1 MEKLLLSAVIVLAT
15 AFSVLALTRGG
26 APERPG
32 RGWTRHPGTWL
43 LVLVALV
50 LVNQVLFTVY
60 VRREWGGDVSRL
72 ASLLPEGWFAL
83 ADLGWLADRFPAPDL
98 LPWTVLRAQSS
109 LELAFGMLLYLLVCR
124 WFGADV
130 YRLAVHARWA
140 VSASFTV
147 TFCLIEL
154 SLPTPYTVDDIV
166 IRIVSGLVV
175 PLLLTRLSEGA
186 AGPPRLVPFVVSVA
200 ALGCLVL
207 AVYDT
212 ALLYNLGHFAG
223 WLPLAG
229 AATAVLVVA
238 RWWAGRPAV
247 AGPTMN
253 AVTSS
258 LGWFLVLF
266 LVPSLPLRYGVNFG
280 TTWVSLAAGAVLVV
294 AAVRLGWPKELI
306 GRLAVAAAAGVVGAV
321 LGFLAASG
329 YHEARLL
336 AAAAGFLL
344 AGGGVCAAA
353 DTYFHSTGRA
363 GGAGSRASG

>member
-1 MEKLLLSAVIVLAT
+1 MEKVLLSTVIVLAT
-15 AFSVLALTRGG
+15 VFSVFRLARGG

-32 RGWTRHPGTWL
+32 RGWARHPGTWL

-72 ASLLPEGWFAL
+72 SRLLPEGWFAL
-83 ADLGWLADRFPAPDL
+83 ADLGRLVDRFPAPDL
-98 LPWTVLRAQSS
+98 LPWTVLRAQSA

-124 WFGADV
+124 WFGAEV
-130 YRLAVHARWA
+130 YRLAVRARWA

-147 TFCLIEL
+147 TFCLIEW
-154 SLPTPYTVDDIV
+154 SLPTPYTTDDIV
-166 IRIVSGLVV
+166 IRVATGVLV
-175 PLLLTRLSEGA
+175 PLLLTRLSEGPE
-186 AGPPRLVPFVVSVA
+186 GPPRLVPFVVSVG

-212 ALLYNLGHFAG
+212 ALLYNLGHLTG
-223 WLPLAG
+223 WLPAV
-229 AATAVLVVA
+229 AVATAVLAAA
-238 RWWAGRPAV
+238 RWSARRPVVV
-247 AGPTMN
+247 AGPMTS

-294 AAVRLGWPKELI
+294 VAVRLGWPGELLR
-306 GRLAVAAAAGVVGAV
+306 GLVVASAAGVVGAV
-321 LGFLAASG
+321 LGYLLAG
-329 YHEARLL
+329 GFHEARLL

-344 AGGGVCAAA
+344 AGGAVCAVADRLAA
-353 DTYFHSTGRA
+353 GRRESVEA
-363 GGAGSRASG
+363 VKL